1 MSGIGEQLRKA
12 REAKGLSISDIE
24 KATKIQSRY
33 LEAIENNDFDKLPG
47 DFYVRAFIRQYAQI
61 VGLDG
66 KELLS
71 QYQGEVANEVTS
83 EVSQPAASSP
93 AQEVHEEAH
102 EEEVA
107 PVEPVENK
115 PARISAS
122 RPAKR
127 EVAEEAPKD
136 AKWRKLVPRLALGY
150 GIALLLLIGGMVFAN
165 MKKTGSSSQKENAGS
180 SVTITS
186 KKSSSKKSSSASSS
200 SKKKKTSSIKVASL
214 GGSSYRVTG
223 IKSRT
228 PLVVR
233 SSKQS
238 IYYYVSVDNVIT
250 NQGTLQSG
258 EKHTETVKKGQT
270 LIVYLGTDTGVT
282 VTVGGKKIPF
292 TPINGTTRLT
302 IYLGD
307 SSASASS
314 SAASSSAAS
323 SSAASRTT
331 STKTNTNTSTSY
343 SSRASSSVQSSASS
357 RPAASSSSVQSSSQ
371 ASSSAAPSSQ
381 SSAAPSSSAASSSK
395 QQEKNGH

>member
-66 KELLS
+66 KELLN
-71 QYQGEVANEVTS
+71 QYQGEVANEV
-83 EVSQPAASSP
+83 SQPEESP
-93 AQEVHEEAH
+93 AQE
-102 EEEVA
+102 EEEA
-107 PVEPVENK
+107 PVEPAENK

-136 AKWRKLVPRLALGY
+136 AKWRKLVPRLALGC

-165 MKKTGSSSQKENAGS
+165 MKKTGSSSQKESAGS

-223 IKSRT
+223 IKSST

-233 SSKQS
+233 SSQQS

-282 VTVGGKKIPF
+282 VTVGGKKVPF

-314 SAASSSAAS
+314 SAASH
-323 SSAASRTT
+323 TT
-331 STKTNTNTSTSY
+331 TNTNTNTSTSY

-357 RPAASSSSVQSSSQ
+357 RPAASSSSVQSSSR

-395 QQEKNGH
+395 K

>member
-102 EEEVA
+102 EEAA
-107 PVEPVENK
+107 PVE

-127 EVAEEAPKD
+127 EAAEKAPKD
-136 AKWRKLVPRLALGY
+136 AKWRKLVPRLALGC

-223 IKSRT
+223 IKSST

-314 SAASSSAAS
+314 SAAS
-323 SSAASRTT
+323 RTT
-331 STKTNTNTSTSY
+331 STNTNTNTSTSN

-357 RPAASSSSVQSSSQ
+357 RPAASSSSVRSSSQ

-381 SSAAPSSSAASSSK
+381 ASSAPSSSAASSSK
-395 QQEKNGH
+395 Q

>member
-71 QYQGEVANEVTS
+71 QYQGEVANEV
-83 EVSQPAASSP
+83 SQPAASSP

-102 EEEVA
+102 EEEAA
-107 PVEPVENK
+107 PVEPAENK
-115 PARISAS
+115 LARISAS

-127 EVAEEAPKD
+127 EVAEKAPKD
-136 AKWRKLVPRLALGY
+136 AKWRKLVPRLALGC

-223 IKSRT
+223 IKSST

-258 EKHTETVKKGQT
+258 EKHTETVKNGQT

-314 SAASSSAAS
+314 SAAS
-323 SSAASRTT
+323 RTT
-331 STKTNTNTSTSY
+331 STNTNTNTGTRY
-343 SSRASSSVQSSASS
+343 SSRAISRVQSSASS
-357 RPAASSSSVQSSSQ
+357 RPAASSSSVKSSSQ

-395 QQEKNGH
+395 K

>member
-61 VGLDG
+61 VGLNG

-83 EVSQPAASSP
+83 EVSQPEESP
-93 AQEVHEEAH
+93 AQEVHEE
-102 EEEVA
+102 EPA
-107 PVEPVENK
+107 PVEPAETK

-122 RPAKR
+122 RPVKR
-127 EVAEEAPKD
+127 EVVEEPAKD
-136 AKWRKLVPRLALGY
+136 AKWRKLVPHLALGC

-200 SKKKKTSSIKVASL
+200 SKKKKTSAIKVASL

-223 IKSRT
+223 IKSSM

-233 SSKQS
+233 SSQQS

-314 SAASSSAAS
+314 SAASS
-323 SSAASRTT
+323 TT
-331 STKTNTNTSTSY
+331 TNTNTNTSTSY

-381 SSAAPSSSAASSSK
+381 SSAAPAASAASSSK
-395 QQEKNGH
+395 Q